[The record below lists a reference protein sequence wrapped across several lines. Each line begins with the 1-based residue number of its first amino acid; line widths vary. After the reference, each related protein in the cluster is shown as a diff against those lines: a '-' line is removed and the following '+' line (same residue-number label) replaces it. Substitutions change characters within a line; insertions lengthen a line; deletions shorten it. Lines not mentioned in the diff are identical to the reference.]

1 MLNFD
6 NQNPNTSN
14 SPHNMN
20 INYRDKPPQ
29 TANNFY
35 RPHNPI
41 NSNNPNPNNN
51 QNIEIEKNFEKMQL
65 PRLNR
70 IHMKKG
76 NLNMSSDNME
86 VEENFDNMDD
96 GMQPKV

>member
-1 MLNFD
+1 MLQMLNFD

-14 SPHNMN
+14 SPQDMN

-41 NSNNPNPNNN
+41 NSNNPNHNNPNNEN
-51 QNIEIEKNFEKMQL
+51 EKNFEKTL
-65 PRLNR
+65 VDLNKIFR
-70 IHMKKG
+70 FKKP
-76 NLNMSSDNME
+76 NKINTSE
-86 VEENFDNMDD
+86 VIAE
-96 GMQPKV
+96 